1 MTSEQSRNRI
11 AQDATAQRLLNLAF
25 IFNTSTRPIST
36 SEIIA
41 DSDLGYGSDQR
52 SSDLRKFN
60 RDRQKLAEQGIEIVS
75 CEPSISAENEETFW
89 RLDRENTF
97 AAGGVITADDADVL
111 LEAIDEYLSGPPSP
125 LRVPLMNV
133 RTKVLELTGDIEAP
147 QAERPL
153 SKAEGSQQAMLN
165 AVWLSF
171 SLRREL
177 TFSYTNAQG
186 ERSRRVVAIYGIFS
200 HEGSTYIVGLD
211 DKSGSLR
218 TFRVDRMDRALRPG
232 NPYTI
237 PADFDIRDFLFLSF
251 DFGAQDAATASF
263 TFPAEQTEGV
273 IAAITHDRGALSR
286 GDDGTW
292 MWTVEVRSLDGAASF
307 ALEHAHDGMRPAAPQ
322 ELVDRWCAA
331 IDKVVNAHVAR

>member
-177 TFSYTNAQG
+177 TFLYTNARG
-186 ERSRRVVAIYGIFS
+186 EQSRRVVAIYGIFS

-211 DKSGSLR
+211 NKSSSLR
-218 TFRVDRMDRALRPG
+218 TFRVDRMERALRPG
-232 NPYTI
+232 KPYSI

-251 DFGAQDAATASF
+251 DFGAQDAVKAVF
-263 TFPAEQTEGV
+263 TFPAEQDEGA
-273 IAAITHDRGALSR
+273 IAAITHERGALSR
-286 GDDGTW
+286 SENGSWTW
-292 MWTVEVRSLDGAASF
+292 TIDVRSLEDAASF
-307 ALEHAHDGMRPAAPQ
+307 ALEHAHDGMKPAAPQ
-322 ELVDRWCAA
+322 ELIDCWHAA